1 MSENNTSIAV
11 PINTNN
17 VNTQT
22 NEVPVVYSS
31 SNILFFD
38 ENIHI
43 NDHLKNVI
51 YSRSKFVKVLS
62 LIDIF
67 FLIINLGISIAN
79 KNYFWLFFLLF
90 PLCCCGFYGA
100 SKYLKNFII
109 SYNCYIFIMCIY
121 YLTITF
127 YFNSFL
133 FLIFFGIELFFF
145 QYVSRLCYYLGNAND
160 QIINELQNGW
170 KPSQF
175 VTYYY

>member
-1 MSENNTSIAV
+1 MSENNTSLAV

-22 NEVPVVYSS
+22 DEVPVVYSS
-31 SNILFFD
+31 SNFLYFD
-38 ENIHI
+38 ENIHVD
-43 NDHLKNVI
+43 NHLKSVI
-51 YSRSKFVKVLS
+51 YSRSKFVKILS

-79 KNYFWLFFLLF
+79 QNYFWLFFLLF
-90 PLCCCGFYGA
+90 PLCYCGFYGA
-100 SKYLKNFII
+100 SNYKKNFIL
-109 SYNCYIFIMCIY
+109 SYNLYIFIMCIY
-121 YLTITF
+121 YLIITF

-145 QYVSRLCYYLGNAND
+145 QYVSKLCYYMSHAND
-160 QIINELQNGW
+160 EIIDVLRNGW
-170 KPSQF
+170 TPTQY